1 MENPELLRRDL
12 VISTEI
18 QKNSSDL
25 CFHSPEVSVHSSEEF
40 FHPSEEIVIF
50 QGAICKLL
58 RRDAS
63 HRKMSV
69 RGDEVLL
76 VVRSKM
82 STFAEGVLQIR
93 LS

>member
-1 MENPELLRRDL
+1 M
-12 VISTEI
+12 ISTEI

-25 CFHSPEVSVHSSEEF
+25 CFHSSEVSVHSSEEF

-63 HRKMSV
+63 HWTRSV
-69 RGDEVLL
+69 REGDEVLL

-82 STFAEGVLQIR
+82 STFAEGVLHIR